1 MTDKN
6 NSKKSINEQIE
17 SILEEQ
23 YDFRFNSIKCRT
35 EYKPKNTS
43 EPFKTIG
50 KYEINTLK
58 RDLDILGVRTTSE
71 NIRSILESSFAS
83 PINPVKEYLLS
94 LEHRCLVNQK
104 VINELANTVVTTDTE
119 RWILY
124 FTRWLVGICAN
135 ALDDE
140 RCLNQI
146 CLVLCGEQG
155 KFKTTWLDNLCPKI
169 LKPYLYTGKIDPMN
183 KDIQTLIAECL
194 LINIDDQLKAL
205 NKKDENELKNY
216 IVMPKVKYRRPYD
229 VYIEEYPHLASF
241 MASINGKDFLTD
253 PTGSRRFLPFEVLG
267 IDINK
272 SLAINID
279 DVYLEAMSLY
289 RSGFRYWFNDQEI
302 DELHQYSQSFHVQT
316 PEFELLFKAFEHPD
330 TEDKKYFMTTT
341 DVKTYLQ
348 RWTNVRLRN
357 KQMGEALV
365 KMGFTQITNYSP
377 QTKYSV
383 KGYLLKKI
391 EPNPFIDQL

>member
-17 SILEEQ
+17 GILEEQ

-58 RDLDILGVRTTSE
+58 RDLDTLGVRTTSE

-124 FTRWLVGICAN
+124 FTRWLVGVCAN
-135 ALDDE
+135 ALDNE

-253 PTGSRRFLPFEVLG
+253 PTGSRRFLPFEVLK
-267 IDINK
+267 IDISK
-272 SLAINID
+272 ALAINID
-279 DVYLEAMSLY
+279 DVYLEAMNLY

-316 PEFELLFKAFEHPD
+316 SEFELLFKAFEHPD

-365 KMGFTQITNYSP
+365 KMGLTQITNYSP
-377 QTKYSV
+377 QMKYSV